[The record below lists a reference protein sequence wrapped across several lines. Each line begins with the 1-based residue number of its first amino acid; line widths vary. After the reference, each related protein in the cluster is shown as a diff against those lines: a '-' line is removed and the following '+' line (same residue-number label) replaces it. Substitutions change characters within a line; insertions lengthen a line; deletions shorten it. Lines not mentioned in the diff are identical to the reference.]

1 MSLKLN
7 EALGFLIEQLSK
19 DDMPDQQLQQDAAE
33 ISTKLNEELSNIN
46 SIFKGTVGDWN
57 QSYSNVLKTQGFV
70 KSNMLGNVEKL
81 TIILNGYLPPQITK
95 IIYGPVDWRPVNNLD
110 DALLLVIK
118 RTIPFME
125 NPEQLSSA
133 YEKLMQ
139 FKQSDTVSMKE
150 IRALFGLH

>member
-57 QSYSNVLKTQGFV
+57 QSSFSHKG
-70 KSNMLGNVEKL
+70 S
-81 TIILNGYLPPQITK
+81 
-95 IIYGPVDWRPVNNLD
+95 
-110 DALLLVIK
+110 LL
-118 RTIPFME
+118 
-125 NPEQLSSA
+125 
-133 YEKLMQ
+133 
-139 FKQSDTVSMKE
+139 
-150 IRALFGLH
+150 